1 MALYK
6 TRALYIL
13 RTCRHSTQNKEG
25 VRASCCLQPEL
36 HVMELLLLLRETG
49 LRIFIIWA
57 SYSHFP
63 RAIPTVLYAPVSLN
77 LQFPERLLL
86 MMPQVFKH
94 TVSPAECNLLCSL
107 CHTSDAVSTIKPTSF
122 TSLSRPTPTVIPAA
136 CPFAHFPLESSAANL
151 CQTHH
156 QPEMHVNLFKLSVMD
171 LVDGKLLGL
180 IPLPFP
186 LSHMHTTR
194 SSEHLRISHS

>member
-1 MALYK
+1 MISPFESLELCHHNTKILITKWPFTKLEPSTYWEHVSIAHR
-6 TRALYIL
+6 TR
-13 RTCRHSTQNKEG
+13 K
-25 VRASCCLQPEL
+25 VWEL
-36 HVMELLLLLRETG
+36 HAVLARATRHGAVTPVRETG

-86 MMPQVFKH
+86 MTPQVFKH
-94 TVSPAECNLLCSL
+94 TVSPAECNLLCSS

-122 TSLSRPTPTVIPAA
+122 ISLSQPTPTVIPAA

-151 CQTHH
+151 C
-156 QPEMHVNLFKLSVMD
+156 
-171 LVDGKLLGL
+171 
-180 IPLPFP
+180 
-186 LSHMHTTR
+186 
-194 SSEHLRISHS
+194 